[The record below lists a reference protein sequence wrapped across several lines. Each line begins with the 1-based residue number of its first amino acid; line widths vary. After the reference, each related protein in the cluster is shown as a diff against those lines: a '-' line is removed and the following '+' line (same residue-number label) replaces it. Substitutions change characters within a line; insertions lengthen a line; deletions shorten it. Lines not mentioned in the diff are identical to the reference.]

1 MRSVPEDICT
11 AGAASSGRC
20 VMLGDGVCVHTCVH
34 VCVHACMAHTY
45 VCPWNSIYN
54 T

>member
-20 VMLGDGVCVHTCVH
+20 VMLGDGVCVCAYM
-34 VCVHACMAHTY
+34 HACVCACMYGTY
-45 VCPWNSIYN
+45 VCVSME
-54 T
+54 